1 MALKHLRISR
11 ALPPFVAA
19 PQTAKSEPNSSV
31 MARKHNDEYG
41 RMSAPVAEAAPID
54 RIARLP
60 EVLLITGLGRTTLL
74 KMVREGRFPAP
85 LHLSPRVRGWR
96 ICAVLAYIEAR
107 EKESRDA
114 S

>member
-1 MALKHLRISR
+1 MALNQPHISR
-11 ALPPFVAA
+11 ALPSLVAT
-19 PQTAKSEPNSSV
+19 PRTAESEPNSSS
-31 MARKHNDEYG
+31 MARQHNGAYG
-41 RMSAPVAEAAPID
+41 RMSGPVAEAAPID

-74 KMVREGRFPAP
+74 KMVGEGRFPAP

-96 ICAVLAYIEAR
+96 LSAVLAYIEAR